1 MEMEGS
7 GLSGRSSERKHR
19 EEVID
24 KVGERGEPGVQGFG
38 LSLCRRGVPPTK
50 MGWG

>member
-7 GLSGRSSERKHR
+7 GLSGRSSESKHR

-38 LSLCRRGVPPTK
+38 LSLWQEGSAPH
-50 MGWG
+50 